1 MFDVIIS
8 TLKSL
13 APYIAAIAIVAG
25 IFMAYKYF
33 TKKSDVALTTQ
44 PESSLS
50 PPEMK
55 PLLAAENT
63 VREPKME
70 HRIIGGIQEG
80 DECPD
85 CNEKLVISPFSKIVC
100 NNCKVV
106 YGLV

>member
-13 APYIAAIAIVAG
+13 APYIAIVAVAAG

-33 TKKSDVALTTQ
+33 TKKPDTAQ
-44 PESSLS
+44 QQQQDSLS
-50 PPEMK
+50 PPENQ
-55 PLLAAENT
+55 PLLSVEK
-63 VREPKME
+63 EPQME

-80 DECPD
+80 DECPE
-85 CNEKLVISPFSKIVC
+85 CNEKLVVNSFSKIVC
-100 NNCKVV
+100 NNCNVV